1 MDVSG
6 HQAEVPRAPTGGAQR
21 AWVLWR
27 YWMLRELKTR
37 YAGSV
42 LGLAWAF
49 VQPLAT
55 LAIFYVL
62 FGLVLAVRVPGLDLA
77 NGYLLHLL
85 AGLAVWL
92 PFTDAI
98 GRGVA
103 CLAAH
108 EDFLRKQP
116 MPAEILPAVAV
127 GSSLLVMVIGYAM
140 LLLLSLGQGVQLRA
154 SWGWLPWLMLAQVML
169 TFGLTL
175 MLSMA
180 HFLWRDVGSVVAFSW
195 PEGSRRWSSDR
206 LAGIWPAVSRD
217 GAKVAILT
225 ADRQLVLLRS
235 RDGTVEGD
243 VACASGEGARLVWE
257 SSESVLI
264 EGSSPH
270 GGALLRGTAQT
281 CTVAA
286 AEGGVVAS

>member
-1 MDVSG
+1 MRAASSSAG
-6 HQAEVPRAPTGGAQR
+6 SPTQAPTHQPR
-21 AWVLWR
+21 QLWVLWR
-27 YWMLRELKTR
+27 YWMVREFKTR

-62 FGLVLAVRVPGLDLA
+62 FGLVLAVRVPGLVVN

-98 GRGVA
+98 GRGVG
-103 CLAAH
+103 CLAAY

-127 GSSLLVMVIGYAM
+127 GGSLLVMAIGYA
-140 LLLLSLGQGVQLRA
+140 LLLVLSLTQGAPLRLTWA
-154 SWGWLPWLMLAQVML
+154 WLPLLVLAQVAL

-175 MLSMA
+175 VLSMA
-180 HFLWRDVGSVVAFSW
+180 HFLWRDVGSVVAFALQLW
-195 PEGSRRWSSDR
+195 FYLTPVVYPLTQVPERFHVWYLLNPAAC
-206 LAGIWPAVSRD
+206 LALAVQSAVLGIATPA
-217 GAKVAILT
+217 
-225 ADRQLVLLRS
+225 
-235 RDGTVEGD
+235 GTI
-243 VACASGEGARLVWE
+243 W
-257 SSESVLI
+257 
-264 EGSSPH
+264 
-270 GGALLRGTAQT
+270 ALLAWTLLLG
-281 CTVAA
+281 V
-286 AEGGVVAS
+286 GGWWFFRSMKSALGEAL